1 MNISQA
7 VIDFA
12 DLAIKLGAYEV
23 ADRIYL
29 QNLILALIGEDD
41 LAENLQPSGNDDSLT
56 LSDFLCAVAKANGQF
71 DEIAA
76 NEDIFQAK
84 LMNFLTPTP
93 AHVNRRFKEKYAQSP
108 KAATDYFF
116 DLSKKNDYIKTRAI
130 AKNEHFYS
138 ASPYGELEITINL
151 SKPEKDPKQIAA
163 EKMPYSRAILS
174 VCSASKMKAMRAG
187 SIIRHGPIIGLCS
200 LTWLARLGVSNIR
213 PMLILTNIRLF
224 LLKSTAR

>member
-56 LSDFLCAVAKANGQF
+56 LSDFLCAVAKSNGQF

-93 AHVNRRFKEKYAQSP
+93 ASVNRRFKEKYAQSP

-130 AKNEHFYS
+130 AKDR
-138 ASPYGELEITINL
+138 
-151 SKPEKDPKQIAA
+151 K
-163 EKMPYSRAILS
+163 S
-174 VCSASKMKAMRAG
+174 V
-187 SIIRHGPIIGLCS
+187 
-200 LTWLARLGVSNIR
+200 V
-213 PMLILTNIRLF
+213 
-224 LLKSTAR
+224 